1 MAAKQTVSQHSPRCN
16 FTPILPKRG
25 VVTLF
30 GYGIHV
36 CVDRGHLKFR
46 DGIGADRREGRLPR
60 VRHGLRRLVLVGS
73 DGMVSLAALRW
84 LSDQDAAFVMLD
96 RNGSVLVT
104 TGPVRTADARL
115 RRAQAL
121 AQQSG
126 VALQIARELI
136 KQKLL
141 GQERLARERLA
152 DSTAGETIARMRAA
166 VSTANSM
173 KDIRL
178 LEANAAYA
186 YWSAWHRIPIMF
198 SKVDLR
204 RVPDHW
210 LTFGS
215 RVSPLS
221 ASPRLAVN
229 PANAI
234 LNYLYALLESETRL
248 AAAAVGLDPALG
260 LLHADTQWR
269 DNLACDLMEPVRP
282 QVDAYLLDWIT
293 RGVMR
298 REWFFEERNGTCRLM
313 GSFTIGLSETAMA
326 WRQAV
331 SPIVETVVRNLS
343 STLHASA
350 RQMMAA
356 THLTQRHRREAKG
369 RLEPPVLNPP
379 RPPKLCS
386 ICGNN
391 IPTDKTY
398 CASCAVGVRTD
409 ALVRAA
415 QKGRVAAQSSEAQ
428 ASRAA
433 NRKRNAAAQR
443 AWRQAD
449 KPAWLNEETY
459 QKKIQ
464 LRLSGITI
472 PALMSALN
480 ISKSYAAD
488 IRAGRRQPHPRHWP
502 TLARIA
508 GIASNEM
515 RQK

>member
-1 MAAKQTVSQHSPRCN
+1 
-16 FTPILPKRG
+16 
-25 VVTLF
+25 
-30 GYGIHV
+30 
-36 CVDRGHLKFR
+36 
-46 DGIGADRREGRLPR
+46 
-60 VRHGLRRLVLVGS
+60 
-73 DGMVSLAALRW
+73 
-84 LSDQDAAFVMLD
+84 MLD
-96 RNGSVLVT
+96 RNGSVLAT
-104 TGPVRTADARL
+104 TGPVRTTDARL

-136 KQKLL
+136 EQKLV
-141 GQERLARERLA
+141 GQERLAREKLANCSAADIIAQMRADVSRA
-152 DSTAGETIARMRAA
+152 DSMQG
-166 VSTANSM
+166 
-173 KDIRL
+173 IRL

-186 YWSAWHRIPIMF
+186 YWSAWHSVPILF
-198 SKVDLR
+198 SKVDVR

-234 LNYLYALLESETRL
+234 LNYLYAILESETRL

-282 QVDAYLLDWIT
+282 QVDAYLLDWIG
-293 RGVMR
+293 RGLR
-298 REWFFEERNGTCRLM
+298 REWFFEERNGNCRLM
-313 GSFTIGLSETAMA
+313 GSFAVGLSETAMA

-343 STLHASA
+343 STMRASS
-350 RQMMAA
+350 RQMTTA

-369 RLEPPVLNPP
+369 TLELPVLNPP

-386 ICGNN
+386 ICGSN

-398 CASCAVGVRTD
+398 CGACAVGVRTE
-409 ALVRAA
+409 ALMKAA

-428 ASRAA
+428 SSRAE

-443 AWRQAD
+443 AWRQTD
-449 KPAWLNEETY
+449 KPAWLTEGTY
-459 QKKIQ
+459 RERIQ
-464 LRLSGITI
+464 PRLSGITI
-472 PALMSALN
+472 PALMSALDV
-480 ISKSYAAD
+480 SKPYAAD
-488 IRAGRRQPHPRHWP
+488 IRAGRRQPHQRHWV
-502 TLARIA
+502 TLARMA
-508 GIASNEM
+508 RVSGRELKGAVHLQTVSVS
-515 RQK
+515 QA

>member
-1 MAAKQTVSQHSPRCN
+1 
-16 FTPILPKRG
+16 
-25 VVTLF
+25 
-30 GYGIHV
+30 
-36 CVDRGHLKFR
+36 
-46 DGIGADRREGRLPR
+46 
-60 VRHGLRRLVLVGS
+60 
-73 DGMVSLAALRW
+73 MVSLAALRW
-84 LSDQDAAFVMLD
+84 LADQDAAFVMLD
-96 RNGSVLVT
+96 RNGSVLAT

-126 VALQIARELI
+126 IALRIARGLI
-136 KQKLL
+136 EQKLV
-141 GQERLARERLA
+141 GQERLAREKLA
-152 DSTAGETIARMRAA
+152 DCSAANTIARMRAD
-166 VSTANSM
+166 VSRADSM
-173 KDIRL
+173 QEIRL
-178 LEANAAYA
+178 LEASAAYA
-186 YWSAWHRIPIMF
+186 YWSAWHNIPITF

-204 RVPDHW
+204 RVPVHW

-248 AAAAVGLDPALG
+248 ATAAVGLDPALG

-269 DNLACDLMEPVRP
+269 DNLACDLMKPVRP

-293 RGVMR
+293 REVMR
-298 REWFFEERNGTCRLM
+298 RGWFFEERNGNCRLM
-313 GSFTIGLSETAMA
+313 GPFAISLSESTTA
-326 WRQAV
+326 WGNAV
-331 SPIVETVVRNLS
+331 APIVEKVVHNLCVTMRAPRNR
-343 STLHASA
+343 A
-350 RQMMAA
+350 RAN

-369 RLEPPVLNPP
+369 RSDLPVLNPP

-386 ICGNN
+386 ICGSN

-398 CASCAVGVRTD
+398 CASCAVGVRTE

-428 ASRAA
+428 AKRAA

-459 QKKIQ
+459 RDKIQ
-464 LRLSGITI
+464 PRLSRISI
-472 PALMSALN
+472 PALMSALEV
-480 ISKSYAAD
+480 SKS
-488 IRAGRRQPHPRHWP
+488 PHPELTIGP
-502 TLARIA
+502 KTF
-508 GIASNEM
+508 M
-515 RQK
+515 